1 MGSRADGLQSLQRT
15 VLVESSQARDQTCV
29 PDIGRQI
36 PNHCTTGNVPG
47 MLQSEL
53 SELSACV
60 PLNRET
66 VGPTFTHA
74 APFQFILLKHRV
86 RIEQHPPAA
95 PPAGVQTP

>member
-1 MGSRADGLQSLQRT
+1 MHSL
-15 VLVESSQARDQTCV
+15 SGSQARDRTFV

-36 PNHCTTGNVPG
+36 PKHCTAGKVPS

-66 VGPTFTHA
+66 VGPTFTHPG
-74 APFQFILLKHRV
+74 PFQLILLKQSV
-86 RIEQHPPAA
+86 D
-95 PPAGVQTP
+95 

>member
-36 PNHCTTGNVPG
+36 PNHCITEKVPG

-66 VGPTFTHA
+66 VGPTFTHPG
-74 APFQFILLKHRV
+74 PFQFNRNQGKKYHVFSVVFHACFSLW
-86 RIEQHPPAA
+86 
-95 PPAGVQTP
+95 